1 MAIETGEPRLFR
13 NPKATL
19 AESLVWDPVG
29 DLLWCD
35 ITEGTFHRSPK
46 IGNAFGMQDSH
57 AALPAPLASFHQ
69 AASGGHVLSLGDH
82 VVLVNDAGELTREL
96 ATIEH
101 AVDGMRLNE
110 GKVDPFGR
118 WVTGSLD
125 PSGQGNGAIYAID
138 SDGGVQVLLRGIG
151 ISNGFEWS
159 RDGRTMYFADTD
171 EKTIYR
177 ADYSLDAELSNI
189 EAVTVGHSHD
199 GATMD
204 ADGYL
209 WTAIYGEGRVMRVSP
224 DGTEDM
230 SIALPAPNVTSV
242 AFGGDD
248 LSVLYVASARE
259 NMSPQELRSSPMAG
273 AIFSIQTATHG
284 FLPYRFGV
292 SSVTESSSAESS
304 SAESSVA
311 SDS

>member
-1 MAIETGEPRLFR
+1 MVETMAIETGEPRLFR

-35 ITEGTFHRSPK
+35 IVEGTFHRSPQ
-46 IGNAFGMQDSH
+46 IGNAFGMQDSN

-69 AASGGHVLSLGDH
+69 AASGGHVMSLGDR
-82 VVLVNDAGELTREL
+82 VVLLNDAGELTREL
-96 ATIEH
+96 ATIKH
-101 AVDGMRLNE
+101 AADGMRLNE

-125 PSGQGNGAIYAID
+125 PFGQSQAVIYAID
-138 SDGGVQVLLRGIG
+138 PDGRVQVLVRGIG
-151 ISNGFEWS
+151 TSNGFEWS

-171 EKTIYR
+171 AKTIYR

-209 WTAIYGEGRVMRVSP
+209 WTAIYGEGRVMRFSP
-224 DGTEDM
+224 DGKEDV
-230 SIALPAPNVTSV
+230 SISLPTPNVTSV
-242 AFGGDD
+242 AFGGAD

-273 AIFSIQTATHG
+273 AIFSIQTSTHG
-284 FLPYRFGV
+284 FLPYRFG
-292 SSVTESSSAESS
+292 ESGDTSAS
-304 SAESSVA
+304 
-311 SDS
+311 

>member
-1 MAIETGEPRLFR
+1 MAIETREPRLFR

-19 AESLVWDPVG
+19 AESLVWDPAG

-35 ITEGTFHRSPK
+35 IVEGTFHRSPE

-69 AASGGHVLSLGDH
+69 AAEGGHVLSLGNR

-101 AVDGMRLNE
+101 AVGGMRLNE

-125 PSGQGNGAIYAID
+125 PSGQNNGVIYAID
-138 SDGGVQVLLRGIG
+138 SDGRVQELVHGIG
-151 ISNGFEWS
+151 TSNGFEWS
-159 RDGRTMYFADTD
+159 RDGRTMYYSDTD
-171 EKTIYR
+171 KKTIYR
-177 ADYSLDAELSNI
+177 ADYSLEAELNNI
-189 EAVTVGHSHD
+189 EVVTAGHSFD

-209 WTAIYGEGRVMRVSP
+209 WTAIYGEGRVMRFSP
-224 DGTEDM
+224 DGTEDT
-230 SIALPAPNVTSV
+230 SISLPAPNVTSV
-242 AFGGDD
+242 AFGGAD

-284 FLPYRFGV
+284 FLPHRFGR
-292 SSVTESSSAESS
+292 
-304 SAESSVA
+304 
-311 SDS
+311 SDVGSNS

>member
-19 AESLVWDPVG
+19 AESLVWDPDG
-29 DLLWCD
+29 AMLWCD
-35 ITEGTFHRSPK
+35 IVEGTFNRSPQ

-69 AASGGHVLSLGDH
+69 AAGGGHVLSLGDR

-101 AVDGMRLNE
+101 AAEGMRLNE

-125 PSGQGNGAIYAID
+125 PSGQNQGAIYAID
-138 SDGGVQVLLRGIG
+138 ADGRVQVLVRGIG
-151 ISNGFEWS
+151 TSNGFEWS
-159 RDGRTMYFADTD
+159 RDGRTMYYSDTN

-189 EAVTVGHSHD
+189 EIVTVGHSHD

-204 ADGYL
+204 AEGYL
-209 WTAIYGEGRVMRVSP
+209 WTAIYGEGRVMRFSP
-224 DGTEDM
+224 DGTEDA

-242 AFGGDD
+242 AFGGSD

-259 NMSPQELRSSPMAG
+259 NMSAAELRSSPMAG
-273 AIFSIQTATHG
+273 AIFSIQTSTHG
-284 FLPYRFGV
+284 FLPYLFGK
-292 SSVTESSSAESS
+292 SNLA
-304 SAESSVA
+304 
-311 SDS
+311 

>member
-35 ITEGTFHRSPK
+35 IVEGSFHRSPE
-46 IGNAFGMQDSH
+46 IGNAFGMQDSN

-69 AASGGHVLSLGDH
+69 AAGGGHVMSLGDR
-82 VVLVNDAGELTREL
+82 VVLINDAGELTRVL

-101 AVDGMRLNE
+101 AADGMRLNE

-125 PSGQGNGAIYAID
+125 PSGQSQGAIYAID
-138 SDGGVQVLLRGIG
+138 SEGRMQVLLRGIG
-151 ISNGFEWS
+151 TSNGFEWS

-171 EKTIYR
+171 TKTIYR
-177 ADYSLDAELSNI
+177 ADYSLDAELTNV

-209 WTAIYGEGRVMRVSP
+209 WTAIYGEGRVMRFSL
-224 DGTEDM
+224 DGTEDV

-242 AFGGDD
+242 AFGGSD

-273 AIFSIQTATHG
+273 AIFSIQTSTHG
-284 FLPYRFGV
+284 FLPYRFGH
-292 SSVTESSSAESS
+292 SG
-304 SAESSVA
+304 VA
-311 SDS
+311 STTE

>member
-19 AESLVWDPVG
+19 AESLVWDPDG
-29 DLLWCD
+29 AMLWCD
-35 ITEGTFHRSPK
+35 IVEGTFNRSPE

-69 AASGGHVLSLGDH
+69 AAGGGHVLSLGDR

-101 AVDGMRLNE
+101 AAEGMRLNE

-125 PSGQGNGAIYAID
+125 PSGQSQGAIYAID
-138 SDGGVQVLLRGIG
+138 ADGRVQVLVGGIG
-151 ISNGFEWS
+151 TSNGFEWS
-159 RDGRTMYFADTD
+159 RDGRTMYYSDTD
-171 EKTIYR
+171 EKAIYR

-189 EAVTVGHSHD
+189 EVVTVGHSHD

-204 ADGYL
+204 AEGFL
-209 WTAIYGEGRVMRVSP
+209 WTAIYGEGRVMRFSP
-224 DGTEDM
+224 DGTEDA
-230 SIALPAPNVTSV
+230 SIALPAPNITSV
-242 AFGGDD
+242 AFGGSD

-259 NMSPQELRSSPMAG
+259 NMSAAELRSSPMAG
-273 AIFSIQTATHG
+273 AIFSIQTSTHG
-284 FLPYRFGV
+284 FLPYLFR
-292 SSVTESSSAESS
+292 ESA
-304 SAESSVA
+304 VA
-311 SDS
+311 

>member
-19 AESLVWDPVG
+19 AESLVWDPDG
-29 DLLWCD
+29 AMLWCD
-35 ITEGTFHRSPK
+35 IVEGTFNRSPQ

-69 AASGGHVLSLGDH
+69 AAGGGHVLSLGDR

-101 AVDGMRLNE
+101 AAEGMRLNE

-125 PSGQGNGAIYAID
+125 PSGQSQGAIYAID
-138 SDGGVQVLLRGIG
+138 ADGRVQVLVRGIG
-151 ISNGFEWS
+151 TSNGFEWS
-159 RDGRTMYFADTD
+159 RDGRTMYYSDTN

-189 EAVTVGHSHD
+189 EIVTVGHSHD

-204 ADGYL
+204 AEGYL
-209 WTAIYGEGRVMRVSP
+209 WTAIYGEGRVMRFSP
-224 DGTEDM
+224 DGTEDA

-242 AFGGDD
+242 AFGGSD

-259 NMSPQELRSSPMAG
+259 NMSAAELRSSPMAG
-273 AIFSIQTATHG
+273 AIFSIQTSTHG
-284 FLPYRFGV
+284 FLPYLFGK
-292 SSVTESSSAESS
+292 SNLA
-304 SAESSVA
+304 
-311 SDS
+311 

>member
-19 AESLVWDPVG
+19 AESLVWDPEG
-29 DLLWCD
+29 AMLWCD
-35 ITEGTFHRSPK
+35 IVEGTFNRSPQ

-69 AASGGHVLSLGDH
+69 AAGGGHVLSLGDR

-101 AVDGMRLNE
+101 AAEGMRLNE

-125 PSGQGNGAIYAID
+125 PSGQNQGAIYAID
-138 SDGGVQVLLRGIG
+138 ADGRVQVLVRGIG
-151 ISNGFEWS
+151 TSNGFEWS
-159 RDGRTMYFADTD
+159 RDGRTMYYSDTN

-189 EAVTVGHSHD
+189 EVVTVGHSHD

-204 ADGYL
+204 AEGYL
-209 WTAIYGEGRVMRVSP
+209 WTAIYGEGRVMRFSP
-224 DGTEDM
+224 DGTEDA

-242 AFGGDD
+242 AFGGSD

-259 NMSPQELRSSPMAG
+259 NMSAAELRSSPMAG
-273 AIFSIQTATHG
+273 AIFSIQTSTHG
-284 FLPYRFGV
+284 FLPYLFGK
-292 SSVTESSSAESS
+292 SNLA
-304 SAESSVA
+304 
-311 SDS
+311 

>member
-1 MAIETGEPRLFR
+1 MAIETDEPRLFR

-19 AESLVWDPVG
+19 AESLVWDPDG
-29 DLLWCD
+29 AMLWCD
-35 ITEGTFHRSPK
+35 IVEGTFNRSPQ

-69 AASGGHVLSLGDH
+69 AAGGGHVLSLGDR

-101 AVDGMRLNE
+101 AAEGMRLNE

-125 PSGQGNGAIYAID
+125 PSGQSQGAIYAID
-138 SDGGVQVLLRGIG
+138 ADGRVQVLVRGIG
-151 ISNGFEWS
+151 TSNGFEWS
-159 RDGRTMYFADTD
+159 RDGRTMYYSDTD

-177 ADYSLDAELSNI
+177 ADYSLDAKLSNI
-189 EAVTVGHSHD
+189 EVVTVGHSHD

-204 ADGYL
+204 AEGYL
-209 WTAIYGEGRVMRVSP
+209 WTAIYGEGRVMRFSP
-224 DGTEDM
+224 DGTEDA

-242 AFGGDD
+242 AFGGSD

-259 NMSPQELRSSPMAG
+259 NMSAAELRSSPMAG
-273 AIFSIQTATHG
+273 AIFSIQTSTHG
-284 FLPYRFGV
+284 FLPYLFGK
-292 SSVTESSSAESS
+292 SN
-304 SAESSVA
+304 VA
-311 SDS
+311 

>member
-19 AESLVWDPVG
+19 AESLVWDPDG
-29 DLLWCD
+29 AMLWCD
-35 ITEGTFHRSPK
+35 IVEGTFNRSPE

-69 AASGGHVLSLGDH
+69 AVGGGHVLSLGDR

-101 AVDGMRLNE
+101 AAEGMRLNE

-125 PSGQGNGAIYAID
+125 PSGQSQGAIYAID
-138 SDGGVQVLLRGIG
+138 ADGRVQVLVGGIG
-151 ISNGFEWS
+151 TSNGFEWS
-159 RDGRTMYFADTD
+159 RDGRTMYYSDTD

-189 EAVTVGHSHD
+189 EVVTVGHSHD

-204 ADGYL
+204 AEGFL
-209 WTAIYGEGRVMRVSP
+209 WTAIYGEGRVMRFSP
-224 DGTEDM
+224 DGTEDA

-242 AFGGDD
+242 AFGGSD

-259 NMSPQELRSSPMAG
+259 NMSAAELRSSPMAG
-273 AIFSIQTATHG
+273 AIFSIQTSTHG
-284 FLPYRFGV
+284 FLPYLFG
-292 SSVTESSSAESS
+292 ESA
-304 SAESSVA
+304 VA
-311 SDS
+311 